1 MSRKILALSA
11 LLLLAGA
18 ASAADTPPVPVESRG
33 EAVVAPTAD
42 QKEAQRVALELRK
55 AMNQEIRAS
64 IEADREAV
72 AALTAQL
79 ADATPEQRHALQL
92 QIHATKEQGRRA
104 LLAIQLDYARQ
115 GGHDEQARELEA
127 MLTRMDQEP
136 AKVLAAPSTRDARQG
151 GESR

>member
-1 MSRKILALSA
+1 MSRMILTLSA
-11 LLLLAGA
+11 LLLLTGA
-18 ASAADTPPVPVESRG
+18 AAAADTPPAPTEARG
-33 EAVVAPTAD
+33 ESAVAPVVTPE
-42 QKEAQRVALELRK
+42 QKEAQRVAQELRK

-64 IEADREAV
+64 IAADREAV

-92 QIHATKEQGRRA
+92 RIHETKEQGRRA
-104 LLAIQLDYARQ
+104 LLEIQLDYARQ
-115 GGHDEQARELEA
+115 GGHQEQARELEA

-136 AKVLAAPSTRDARQG
+136 AKSAAAPSARRG